1 MSKRTMVSAA
11 LGVFLLF
18 SLVAALLQ
26 SSGGRLAPDDDSAAT
41 MPATRAETVGAN
53 TSVPTIAT
61 PPTMSATTAGAMQ
74 RSHLVAYYLHATQRC
89 VTCSTIESYAF
100 EALNTYF
107 SQQIEDGLLELRS
120 IDVQQPENV
129 HYVRDYE
136 LEYQSLILAL
146 YRGEQRETWR
156 NLAEVW
162 QLVHDK
168 EKFFLYVQS
177 ETEALLQEIE

>member
-1 MSKRTMVSAA
+1 MSKRMVLSGA
-11 LGVFLLF
+11 LGIFLLF
-18 SLVAALLQ
+18 SLAAALLQ
-26 SSGGRLAPDDDSAAT
+26 SSGGRPAPGDDFAV
-41 MPATRAETVGAN
+41 MLPATPAGTVQAN
-53 TSVPTIAT
+53 TSVPTIVTA
-61 PPTMSATTAGAMQ
+61 PTMSATTAGSTQ
-74 RSHLVAYYLHATQRC
+74 RLHLVAYYLHATQRC

-120 IDVQQPENV
+120 VDIQQPENV

-146 YRGEQRETWR
+146 YRGEQQEMWR

-162 QLVHDK
+162 QLVYDK

-177 ETEALLQEIE
+177 ETEAMLQEIE